1 MDATAPHLCEIADM
15 KDWTDLRILATI
27 AREGS
32 LAAAGR
38 RLGIHHVTIGRRLT
52 ALEDELGVKLIDRL
66 PRKAVP
72 TKAGARIAEL
82 AGRIEEIVDSV
93 NRVGRADR
101 GRVSGTVSI
110 SAPPVAAV
118 ELIAPGL
125 QPLLAAHPDLRVVI
139 HSAAGLASLAR
150 GEADIAVRLV
160 RPDQPGLVARRVS
173 QIDLALYATREIAAT
188 SEEDWRFIGADG
200 PLAQVPH
207 HRWLESYAGDRP
219 FILRTGDFF
228 VQLAA
233 ACAGIG
239 VAMLPTTTAAMR
251 SELVVVDPGAAPPP
265 RDAWLVV
272 HPDLRRSAAVRV
284 VLDHLAQILA
294 VNSTF
299 KNRL

>member
-1 MDATAPHLCEIADM
+1 M
-15 KDWTDLRILATI
+15 KDWTDLRILAAI
-27 AREGS
+27 VQDGS

-38 RLGIHHVTIGRRLT
+38 RLDIHHVTIGRRLS
-52 ALEDELGVKLIDRL
+52 ALEEELGVKLIDRL

-72 TKAGARIAEL
+72 TEAGARIAEL
-82 AGRIEEIVDSV
+82 AGRIEDIVASV
-93 NRVGRADR
+93 DRIGRADR

-110 SAPPVAAV
+110 SAPPLAAV
-118 ELIAPGL
+118 ELVAPGL

-160 RPDQPGLVARRVS
+160 QPDQPGLIVRRVS
-173 QIDLALYATREIAAT
+173 QVHLALYATRKVAAVPAK
-188 SEEDWRFIGADG
+188 SWRFIGADG

-219 FILRTGDFF
+219 FVLRSGDIF

-239 VAMLPTTTAAMR
+239 VAMLPTTTAAAR
-251 SELVVVDPGAAPPP
+251 GEIVVVDPGAAPPP

-284 VLDHLAQILA
+284 VLDHLAGVLA
-294 VNSTF
+294 VGPPGRHTT
-299 KNRL
+299 